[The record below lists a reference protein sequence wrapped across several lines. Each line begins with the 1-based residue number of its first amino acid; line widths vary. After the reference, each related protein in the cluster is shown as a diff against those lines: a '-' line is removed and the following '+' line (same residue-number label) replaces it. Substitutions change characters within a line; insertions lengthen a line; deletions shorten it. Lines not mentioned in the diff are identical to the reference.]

1 MPAIGPGLVG
11 HALDPLVW
19 EWDDR
24 DVMLYAVGI
33 GARLPED
40 LPFVYERFGP
50 RVAAPFPLAGT
61 TPALFPLID
70 ALGIEVRALLHAAQA
85 IELHRVPAAAGRA
98 TVTRRIT
105 GVWDK
110 GRAAIVDCEDA
121 IVSDDGEPLAT
132 ARSAWWVEGAGGFG
146 GARSARA
153 SEAPPL
159 AILPEGRAPDVR
171 VVVATTA
178 EQAALH
184 RLSGDRNP
192 VHIDPEMARAA
203 GQPRPFL
210 HGLCTLGALG
220 FALDKAAARE
230 GRRLA
235 SLAGRF
241 TRPVFPGDELVLEAW
256 WGDGTRAT
264 AAAAAARVRVGDDVV
279 LGGASATFASA

>member
-1 MPAIGPGLVG
+1 VPAIGPGLVG
-11 HALDPLVW
+11 HTLDPLSW

-24 DVMLYAVGI
+24 DVMLYALGI

-40 LPFVYERFGP
+40 LPFVYERYGP
-50 RVAAPFPLAGT
+50 RVAAPFPLAAT
-61 TPALFPLID
+61 TLALFPLID
-70 ALGIEVRALLHAAQA
+70 ALGIELPVLLHASQA
-85 IELHRVPAAAGRA
+85 IELHRVPAATGRA

-121 IVSDDGEPLAT
+121 IEDEGGRLAT

-146 GARSARA
+146 GERSAPRGA
-153 SEAPPL
+153 VACAPDD
-159 AILPEGRAPDVR
+159 RAPDVR

-192 VHIDPEMARAA
+192 VHIDPELARTA

-220 FALDKAAARE
+220 FALSKAAARE
-230 GRRLA
+230 GLRLA
-235 SLAGRF
+235 SLSGRF

-256 WGDGTRAT
+256 WGDGGST
-264 AAAAAARVRVGDDVV
+264 AVARVRVGDDVV
-279 LGGASATFASA
+279 LGAASAGFVAA

>member
-1 MPAIGPGLVG
+1 VPAIGPGLVG
-11 HALDPLVW
+11 HALDPLPW

-24 DVMLYAVGI
+24 DVMLYALGI
-33 GARLPED
+33 GARLPKD
-40 LPFVYERFGP
+40 LDFVYEGRGP
-50 RVAAPFPLAGT
+50 SVAAPFPLAAT
-61 TPALFPLID
+61 TLALFPLID
-70 ALGIEVRALLHAAQA
+70 ALGIEVRALLHASQA

-121 IVSDDGEPLAT
+121 IEDGDGRLAT

-146 GARSARA
+146 GERSAPGGA
-153 SEAPPL
+153 AEAPPS
-159 AILPEGRAPDVR
+159 IPEDRAPDVR

-192 VHIDPEMARAA
+192 VHIDPAVARAA

-220 FALDKAAARE
+220 FALEKAAARE

-241 TRPVFPGDELVLEAW
+241 TRPVFPGDELVVEGW
-256 WGDGTRAT
+256 WGAGT
-264 AAAAAARVRVGDDVV
+264 AAARVRVGDDVV
-279 LGGASATFASA
+279 LGAASAGFVAAG